1 MACTERKAGV
11 NKHPWALPQLAE
23 IDELTRPITRPPPGD
38 LAHNTK
44 PAAKT
49 MGRAE
54 LARRKNEYFEE
65 AFSMRGEH
73 NPLRER
79 IRGDSIV
86 LVEVKTNV
94 IVSPPQ
100 PCHLQEWLFL
110 PHQTRGQKQV
120 LTD

>member
-1 MACTERKAGV
+1 MAYAERKAV
-11 NKHPWALPQLAE
+11 TNKHPWTLPKLTQ
-23 IDELTRPITRPPPGD
+23 IDEITRPIDRPLPGEFIP
-38 LAHNTK
+38 K

-65 AFSMRGEH
+65 AFSIRGDR

-86 LVEVKTNV
+86 LMEVKTNV
-94 IVSPPQ
+94 IVSLPR
-100 PCHLQEWLFL
+100 PCLR
-110 PHQTRGQKQV
+110 PGSTSRV
-120 LTD
+120 